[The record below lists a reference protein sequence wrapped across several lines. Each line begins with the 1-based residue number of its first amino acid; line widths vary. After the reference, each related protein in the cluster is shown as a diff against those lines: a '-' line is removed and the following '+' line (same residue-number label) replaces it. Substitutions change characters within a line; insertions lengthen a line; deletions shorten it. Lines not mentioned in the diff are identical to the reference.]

1 MKLGRNEPC
10 WCKSGKKYKA
20 CHLAFDERLEGL
32 ASEGKLI
39 PTHEMIKNQEQIAG
53 IREASKLNTEILDMV
68 SEHVKE
74 GISTGELNSL
84 VHEYTLAHGAVPAP
98 LGYENFPKSI
108 CTSIDDVVCHG
119 IPDSKRILKS
129 GDIINIDVT
138 TILNGYYGDASR
150 MYCIGEVTAEKR
162 RLVQVAKEC
171 LDLGLAV
178 VKPWGYLG
186 DIGYAINSHAKKNGY
201 SIVED
206 IGGHGVGLEFHE
218 DPWVSHIGQPGTD
231 IVLAPGMIFTIE
243 PMVNMGDAEVWIDEE
258 DGWTVYTEDGEPSA
272 QWEYTVLVTEQGA
285 EVLTR

>member
-1 MKLGRNEPC
+1 
-10 WCKSGKKYKA
+10 
-20 CHLAFDERLEGL
+20 
-32 ASEGKLI
+32 
-39 PTHEMIKNQEQIAG
+39 
-53 IREASKLNTEILDMV
+53 
-68 SEHVKE
+68 
-74 GISTGELNSL
+74 
-84 VHEYTLAHGAVPAP
+84 
-98 LGYENFPKSI
+98 
-108 CTSIDDVVCHG
+108 
-119 IPDSKRILKS
+119 
-129 GDIINIDVT
+129 
-138 TILNGYYGDASR
+138 

-231 IVLAPGMIFTIE
+231 IVLVPGMIFTIE